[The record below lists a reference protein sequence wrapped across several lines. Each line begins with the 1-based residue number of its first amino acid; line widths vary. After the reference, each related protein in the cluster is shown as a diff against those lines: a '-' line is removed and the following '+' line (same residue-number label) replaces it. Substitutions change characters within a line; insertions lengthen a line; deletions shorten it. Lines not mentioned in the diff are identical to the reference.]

1 MVEQGTPEP
10 IMPMSGDPEVAP
22 NDKTMGALSYILP
35 FIGSAIVLLSESN
48 KARPFQK
55 FHATQG
61 LGLAVVYVIYQ
72 IVAAIVGAILGG
84 LSSGLLCCVTTVL
97 PVLPLVPMVY
107 YAYEAYQGKVFD
119 IPYLTDFM
127 VQQGWLQRI

>member
-1 MVEQGTPEP
+1 MG
-10 IMPMSGDPEVAP
+10 GGPEVAP

-55 FHATQG
+55 FHAVQG

-72 IVAAIVGAILGG
+72 IVAWIVGLALGT
-84 LSSGLLCCVTTVL
+84 LSGGLLCCVTTIL
-97 PVLPLVPMVY
+97 PLLPLVPIVY
-107 YAYEAYQGKVFD
+107 YAYQAYQGQVFD
-119 IPYLTDFM
+119 IPFLTDFM

>member
-1 MVEQGTPEP
+1 MVEHGTPEP
-10 IMPMSGDPEVAP
+10 MAPMGGGPEVAP

-55 FHATQG
+55 FHAVQG
-61 LGLAVVYVIYQ
+61 LGLAVAYVIYQ
-72 IVAAIVGAILGG
+72 IVAAIVGAVLGG
-84 LSSGLLCCVTTVL
+84 LSGGLLCCVTTVL
-97 PVLPLVPMVY
+97 PLLPLAPMVY
-107 YAYEAYQGKVFD
+107 YAYQAYQGQVFD
-119 IPYLTDFM
+119 IPFLTDFM